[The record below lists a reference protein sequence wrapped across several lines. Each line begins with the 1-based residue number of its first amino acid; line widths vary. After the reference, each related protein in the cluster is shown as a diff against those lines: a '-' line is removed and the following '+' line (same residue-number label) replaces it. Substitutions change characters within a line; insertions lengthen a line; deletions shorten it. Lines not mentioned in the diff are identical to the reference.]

1 MAQTAVPLRTALPAQ
16 PQKYRSLWRDAMRRL
31 LRNRMAIVGLTICLL
46 LLVAAVFGPALS
58 PYDYTQT
65 DLLSVNQPPSATHWL
80 GTDELGRDF
89 FSRILWGARTALMVA
104 VLTTVVSNAIG
115 VVLGSLAAYQGGWVD
130 TVIMRIAEVFMAFP
144 SLLLAAFVNASMKR
158 PVGNF
163 LSQLSQSTGQRWLA
177 DQTFAD
183 MLVVFGA
190 LSIAAWP
197 WSARLIRGQ
206 VLSLKEEEY
215 VTAARAVG
223 SPTWGI
229 VRRHLIPNALG
240 PLIVR
245 MTIGFG
251 GAMLAESSLSFLGIG
266 IQPPAASWG
275 KMINEALLSWR
286 TYPHLVAVPGLVLA
300 TVVFAFNM
308 LGDGLNDALNPRS
321 RVR

>member
-1 MAQTAVPLRTALPAQ
+1 MAQSALSLPASLQ
-16 PQKYRSLWRDAMRRL
+16 SQTGEYRSLWRDAMRRL
-31 LRNRMAIVGLTICLL
+31 LRNRMSVLGLSIALL
-46 LLVAAVFGPALS
+46 LLIAAIFGPILS
-58 PYDYTQT
+58 PYDYLQN
-65 DLLSVNQPPSATHWL
+65 DLLATNQPPSWSHWL

-89 FSRILWGARTALMVA
+89 LSRILWGARTALMVA
-104 VLTTVVSNAIG
+104 IMTTVVSNAIG

-130 TVIMRIAEVFMAFP
+130 TVVMRFAEVFMAFP
-144 SLLLAAFVNASMKR
+144 SLLLAAFVNASLKR
-158 PVGNF
+158 PVAKF
-163 LSQLSQSTGQRWLA
+163 FEQLALSTGLTWLA
-177 DQTFAD
+177 DQTFVD
-183 MLVVFGA
+183 LLVVFGA

-197 WSARLIRGQ
+197 WSARLVRGQ
-206 VLSLKEEEY
+206 ILSLKEEEY

-223 SPTWGI
+223 TTTSGI
-229 VRRHLIPNALG
+229 IRRHLIPNALG

-266 IQPPAASWG
+266 IQPPGASWG

-308 LGDGLNDALNPRS
+308 LGDGLNDALNPRT
-321 RVR
+321 RVK